1 MMNPEKQLSDLLQ
14 EWTPNAEPGSGFNRS
29 VWARIEAAE
38 SSGAMGLS
46 FFSWLQRLAVPRIA
60 ATCVAVALFGGI
72 LVGGMQARS
81 SEEERYLL
89 SLKPFAS
96 VTHAH

>member
-1 MMNPEKQLSDLLQ
+1 MNPEKQLSDLLQ

-46 FFSWLQRLAVPRIA
+46 FFSWFQRLAVPRIA
-60 ATCVAVALFGGI
+60 VTCVAAALFGGI
-72 LVGGMQARS
+72 LVGGMHARS

-89 SLKPFAS
+89 SIKPYAS

>member
-1 MMNPEKQLSDLLQ
+1 MNPEKQLSDLLQ
-14 EWTPNAEPGSGFNRS
+14 GWTPKAEPGSGYNRS

-38 SSGAMGLS
+38 SNGPMDLP
-46 FFSWLQRLAVPRIA
+46 FFSWLQQLAVPRIA

-96 VTHAH
+96 VTHSR

>member
-1 MMNPEKQLSDLLQ
+1 MMNPKNELTDLLQ
-14 EWTPNAEPGSGFNRS
+14 EWTPHTEPGSGFNRS

-38 SSGAMGLS
+38 SSGAMGSS

-60 ATCVAVALFGGI
+60 AACVAAALFGGI

>member
-1 MMNPEKQLSDLLQ
+1 MMNPEKQLSALLQ
-14 EWTPNAEPGSGFNRS
+14 EWTPNAEPSSGFNRS

-96 VTHAH
+96 VTHSH